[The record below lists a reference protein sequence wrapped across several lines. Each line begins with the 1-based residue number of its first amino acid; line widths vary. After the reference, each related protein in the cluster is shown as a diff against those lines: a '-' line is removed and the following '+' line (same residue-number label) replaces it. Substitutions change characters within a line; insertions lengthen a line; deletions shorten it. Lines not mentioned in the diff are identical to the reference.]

1 MTYIEVTFVFLF
13 IKNCI
18 VFTQSDNS
26 INSMNIQGIP
36 APKAP
41 IKPYPMT
48 IHEDTR
54 VDNYYWL
61 NDRENPEVIAY
72 LEAENAYTEKV
83 MSPTKAFQEELFE
96 EMKGRIKEQ
105 DESVPYRDGD
115 YYYYSRY
122 IEGGE
127 YPLYCRKK
135 HSMEAEEE
143 ILLDGN
149 ALAEGNDYFS
159 IGGYDISDNNQ
170 ILAYSIDTI
179 SRRNYTLY
187 FKNLQTGEL
196 YPETIENTEG
206 GAYAWAADNQTI
218 FYLQR
223 DPQTLL
229 ASKVYRHKLGTSASE
244 DVLVYTEEDPQFYM
258 GLGRMKSKK
267 YIVSVSDHNGVST
280 EYRLLEASNPEGE
293 FKAFYPR
300 QHGLQYS
307 IEHFEDK
314 FYIRTNEGNATNFKL
329 MEASENESYDIE
341 NWKEVIA
348 HREDTYLEGIDV
360 FRHHLVLTERSSA
373 LIHLRVINQRT
384 QKEHYLNFGEPAY
397 DAGVGYNPNFDT
409 DLLRFHYTSLT
420 TPSSVFDY
428 NMDTQEKTL
437 MKEQEVLGVFNKED
451 YQTERLFATARD
463 GVRVPISIVYKKG
476 FKKDG
481 SQPLL
486 QYAYGSYGYSID
498 PYFSA
503 ARLSLLDRGFA
514 FAIAHIRGGQEMGRP
529 WYENGKMLQKKNTF
543 FDFIDVSEYLIQEK
557 WTSKDKLFANGGS
570 AGGLLMGAIINYRPD
585 LYKGILAAVP
595 FVDVVTTMLDETIP
609 LTTGE
614 WEEWGNPKEKEYYDY
629 MKSYSPYD
637 NVVAQEYPNMLVTTG
652 LHDSQVQYWEPVKW
666 VAKLRELK
674 TDNNILLMHCDMSTG
689 HGGASGRFQ
698 RFKEVARDYAFILS
712 LV

>member
-1 MTYIEVTFVFLF
+1 
-13 IKNCI
+13 
-18 VFTQSDNS
+18 
-26 INSMNIQGIP
+26 MNIQGIP

-72 LEAENAYTEKV
+72 LEAENAYTETV

-149 ALAEGNDYFS
+149 ALAEGHEYFS
-159 IGGYDISDNNQ
+159 IGGYDISDNDQ

-280 EYRLLEASNPEGE
+280 EYRLLEASSPDGE

-314 FYIRTNEGNATNFKL
+314 FYIRTNVGNATNFKL
-329 MEASENESYDIE
+329 MEVTENESYDIK

-360 FRHHLVLTERSSA
+360 FRHHLVLTERSNA
-373 LIHLRVINQRT
+373 LIHLRVIDQRT

-463 GVRVPISIVYKKG
+463 GVQIPISIVYKKG

-637 NVVAQEYPNMLVTTG
+637 NVVAQQYPNMLVTTG
-652 LHDSQVQYWEPVKW
+652 LHDSQVQYWEPAKW

-698 RFKEVARDYAFILS
+698 RFKEVARDYAFILN

>member
-1 MTYIEVTFVFLF
+1 
-13 IKNCI
+13 
-18 VFTQSDNS
+18 
-26 INSMNIQGIP
+26 MNIQGIP

-61 NDRENPEVIAY
+61 NDRENPEVITY
-72 LEAENAYTEKV
+72 LEAENAYTETV

-105 DESVPYRDGD
+105 DESVPYRDGE
-115 YYYYSRY
+115 YYYYSKY

-135 HSMEAEEE
+135 HSMDADEEV
-143 ILLDGN
+143 LLDGN
-149 ALAEGNDYFS
+149 ALAEGHDYFS
-159 IGGYDISDNNQ
+159 IGGYDISDNDQ

-196 YPETIENTEG
+196 YTETIENTEG

-229 ASKVYRHKLGTSASE
+229 ASKVYRHKLGTSVSK

-280 EYRLLEASNPEGE
+280 EYRLLEASNPDGE

-314 FYIRTNEGNATNFKL
+314 FYIRTNAGDATNFKL
-329 MEASENESYDIE
+329 MEVPENESYNIE

-360 FRHHLVLTERSSA
+360 FRRHLVLTERSHA
-373 LIHLRVINQRT
+373 LIHLRVIDQRT

-463 GVRVPISIVYKKG
+463 GVQVPISIVYKKG

-614 WEEWGNPKEKEYYDY
+614 WEEWGNPKEKVYYDY

-637 NVVAQEYPNMLVTTG
+637 NVVAQDYPNMLVTTG
-652 LHDSQVQYWEPVKW
+652 LHDSQVQYWEPAKW

-698 RFKEVARDYAFILS
+698 RFKEVARDYAFVLS

>member
-1 MTYIEVTFVFLF
+1 
-13 IKNCI
+13 
-18 VFTQSDNS
+18 
-26 INSMNIQGIP
+26 MNIQGIP

-72 LEAENAYTEKV
+72 LEAENAYTETV

-149 ALAEGNDYFS
+149 ALAEGHEYFS
-159 IGGYDISDNNQ
+159 IGGYDISDNDQ

-229 ASKVYRHKLGTSASE
+229 ASKVYRHKLGTSATE

-280 EYRLLEASNPEGE
+280 EYRLLEASNPDGD

-314 FYIRTNEGNATNFKL
+314 FYIRTNVGNATNFKL
-329 MEASENESYDIE
+329 MEVTENESYDIK

-360 FRHHLVLTERSSA
+360 FRHHLVLTERSNA
-373 LIHLRVINQRT
+373 LIHLRVIDQRT

-463 GVRVPISIVYKKG
+463 GVQIPISIVYKKG
-476 FKKDG
+476 FKKEG

-557 WTSKDKLFANGGS
+557 WTSKDKLFTNGGS

-637 NVVAQEYPNMLVTTG
+637 NVVAQQYPNMLVTTG
-652 LHDSQVQYWEPVKW
+652 LHDSQVQYWEPAKW

-698 RFKEVARDYAFILS
+698 RFKEVARDYAFILN

>member
-1 MTYIEVTFVFLF
+1 
-13 IKNCI
+13 
-18 VFTQSDNS
+18 
-26 INSMNIQGIP
+26 MNIQGIP

-72 LEAENAYTEKV
+72 LEAENAYTETV

-149 ALAEGNDYFS
+149 ALAEGHEYFS
-159 IGGYDISDNNQ
+159 IGGYDISDNDQ

-280 EYRLLEASNPEGE
+280 EYRLLEASNPDGE

-314 FYIRTNEGNATNFKL
+314 FYIRTNVGNATNFKL
-329 MEASENESYDIE
+329 MEVAENESYDIK

-360 FRHHLVLTERSSA
+360 FRHHLVLTERSNA
-373 LIHLRVINQRT
+373 LIHLRVIDQRT

-463 GVRVPISIVYKKG
+463 GVQIPISIVYKKG

-637 NVVAQEYPNMLVTTG
+637 NVVAQQYPNMLVTTG
-652 LHDSQVQYWEPVKW
+652 LHDSQVQYWEPAKW

-698 RFKEVARDYAFILS
+698 RFKEVARDYAFILN

>member
-1 MTYIEVTFVFLF
+1 
-13 IKNCI
+13 
-18 VFTQSDNS
+18 
-26 INSMNIQGIP
+26 MNIQGIP

-61 NDRENPEVIAY
+61 NDRENPEVITY
-72 LEAENAYTEKV
+72 LEAENAYTETV

-105 DESVPYRDGD
+105 DESVPYRDGE
-115 YYYYSRY
+115 YYYYSKY

-135 HSMEAEEE
+135 HSMDADEEV
-143 ILLDGN
+143 LLDGN
-149 ALAEGNDYFS
+149 ALAEGHDYFS
-159 IGGYDISDNNQ
+159 IGGYDISDNDQ

-196 YPETIENTEG
+196 YTETIENTEG

-229 ASKVYRHKLGTSASE
+229 ASKVYRHKLGTSVSE

-280 EYRLLEASNPEGE
+280 EYRLLEASNPDGE

-314 FYIRTNEGNATNFKL
+314 FYIRTNAGDATNFKL
-329 MEASENESYDIE
+329 MEVPENESYNIE

-360 FRHHLVLTERSSA
+360 FRRHLVLTERSHA
-373 LIHLRVINQRT
+373 LIHLRVIDQST

-463 GVRVPISIVYKKG
+463 GVQVPISIVYKKG

-614 WEEWGNPKEKEYYDY
+614 WEEWGNPKEKVYYDY

-637 NVVAQEYPNMLVTTG
+637 NVVAQDYPNMLVTTG
-652 LHDSQVQYWEPVKW
+652 LHDSQVQYWEPAKW

-698 RFKEVARDYAFILS
+698 RFKEVARDYAFVLS

>member
-1 MTYIEVTFVFLF
+1 
-13 IKNCI
+13 
-18 VFTQSDNS
+18 
-26 INSMNIQGIP
+26 MNIQGI
-36 APKAP
+36 AVPKAP
-41 IKPYPMT
+41 IKPYSMS
-48 IHEDTR
+48 IHEDIR

-61 NDRENPEVIAY
+61 NDRENTEVIAY
-72 LEAENAYTEKV
+72 LESENTYTETV
-83 MSPTKAFQEELFE
+83 MSPTKAFQEELFD

-135 HSMEAEEE
+135 NSMEAEEE
-143 ILLDGN
+143 IILDGN
-149 ALAEGNDYFS
+149 ALAEGHDYFS
-159 IGGYDISDNNQ
+159 IGGYVISDNDQ

-206 GAYAWAADNQTI
+206 GSYAWAADNQTF

-229 ASKVYRHKLGTSASE
+229 ASKVYRHKLGTSVSD
-244 DVLVYTEEDPQFYM
+244 DVLIYTEEDPQFYM

-267 YIVSVSDHNGVST
+267 YIVSVSDHNGIST
-280 EYRLLEASNPEGE
+280 EYRLLDASNPEGE
-293 FKAFYPR
+293 FTAFYPR
-300 QHGLQYS
+300 LHGLQYS
-307 IEHFEDK
+307 IEHFENK
-314 FYIRTNEGNATNFKL
+314 FYIRTNSENAINFKL
-329 MEASENESYDIE
+329 MEVSENESYDIA

-348 HREDTYLEGIDV
+348 HRENTYLEGIDV
-360 FRHHLVLTERSSA
+360 FRHHLVLTERNNA
-373 LIHLRVINQRT
+373 LIHLRVIDQRT

-463 GVRVPISIVYKKG
+463 GVKVPISIVYKKG

-543 FDFIDVSEYLIQEK
+543 FDFIDVSEFLIQEK
-557 WTSKDKLFANGGS
+557 WTSADKLFANGGS

-637 NVVAQEYPNMLVTTG
+637 NVVAQDYPNMLVTTG
-652 LHDSQVQYWEPVKW
+652 LHDSQVQYWEPAKW

-674 TDNNILLMHCDMSTG
+674 TDNNILLLHCDMSTG

-698 RFKEVARDYAFILS
+698 RFKEIARDYAFILS

>member
-1 MTYIEVTFVFLF
+1 
-13 IKNCI
+13 
-18 VFTQSDNS
+18 
-26 INSMNIQGIP
+26 MNIQGIP

-72 LEAENAYTEKV
+72 LEAENAYTETV

-149 ALAEGNDYFS
+149 ALAEGHEYFS
-159 IGGYDISDNNQ
+159 IGGYDISDNDQ

-280 EYRLLEASNPEGE
+280 EYRLLEASSPDGD

-314 FYIRTNEGNATNFKL
+314 FYIRTNVGNATNFKL
-329 MEASENESYDIE
+329 MEVTENESYDIK

-360 FRHHLVLTERSSA
+360 FRHHLVLTERSNA
-373 LIHLRVINQRT
+373 LIHLRVIDQRT

-463 GVRVPISIVYKKG
+463 GVQIPISIVYKKG

-637 NVVAQEYPNMLVTTG
+637 NVVAQQYPNMLVTTG
-652 LHDSQVQYWEPVKW
+652 LHDSQVQYWEPAKW

-698 RFKEVARDYAFILS
+698 RFKEVARDYAFILN

>member
-1 MTYIEVTFVFLF
+1 
-13 IKNCI
+13 
-18 VFTQSDNS
+18 
-26 INSMNIQGIP
+26 MNIQGIP

>member
-1 MTYIEVTFVFLF
+1 
-13 IKNCI
+13 
-18 VFTQSDNS
+18 
-26 INSMNIQGIP
+26 MNIQGIP

-72 LEAENAYTEKV
+72 LEAENAYTETV

-96 EMKGRIKEQ
+96 EMKERIKEQ

-149 ALAEGNDYFS
+149 ALAEGHEYFS
-159 IGGYDISDNNQ
+159 IGGYDISDNDQ

-280 EYRLLEASNPEGE
+280 EYRLLEASNPDGD

-314 FYIRTNEGNATNFKL
+314 FYIRTNVGNATNFKL
-329 MEASENESYDIE
+329 MEVTENESYDIK

-360 FRHHLVLTERSSA
+360 FRHHLVLTERSNA
-373 LIHLRVINQRT
+373 LIHLRVIEQRT

-463 GVRVPISIVYKKG
+463 GVQIPISIVYKKG

-637 NVVAQEYPNMLVTTG
+637 NVVAQQYPNMLVTTG
-652 LHDSQVQYWEPVKW
+652 LHDSQVQYWEPAKW

-698 RFKEVARDYAFILS
+698 RFKEVARDYAFILN

>member
-1 MTYIEVTFVFLF
+1 
-13 IKNCI
+13 
-18 VFTQSDNS
+18 
-26 INSMNIQGIP
+26 MNIQGINV
-36 APKAP
+36 PKAP

-72 LEAENAYTEKV
+72 LEAENAYTETV
-83 MSPTKAFQEELFE
+83 MFPTKDFQEVLFE

-105 DESVPYRDGD
+105 DESVPYRDGE
-115 YYYYSRY
+115 YFYYSRY

-135 HSMEAEEE
+135 HSMEADEE

-149 ALAEGNDYFS
+149 ALAVGHDYFS
-159 IGGYDISDNNQ
+159 IGGYDISDNDQ

-187 FKNLQTGEL
+187 FKNLETGEL
-196 YPETIENTEG
+196 YAEAIENTEG

-229 ASKVYRHKLGTSASE
+229 ASKVYRHKLGTPTEE
-244 DVLVYTEEDPQFYM
+244 DVLVYVEEDPQFYM

-280 EYRLLEASNPEGE
+280 EYRLLNAANPEGE
-293 FKAFYPR
+293 FKAFYLR

-314 FYIRTNEGNATNFKL
+314 FYIRTNVDGATNFKL
-329 MEASENESYDIE
+329 MEVPENESYDIS

-348 HREDTYLEGIDV
+348 HREETYLEGIDV
-360 FRHHLVLTERSSA
+360 FRHHLVLTERSNA
-373 LIHLRVINQRT
+373 LIHLRVINQRN
-384 QKEHYLNFGEPAY
+384 QEEHYLNFGEPAY
-397 DAGVGYNPNFDT
+397 DAGVGYNPDFDT
-409 DLLRFHYTSLT
+409 NILRFHYTSLT

-428 NMDTQEKTL
+428 NMDTKDKTL

-463 GVRVPISIVYKKG
+463 GAKIPISIVYKKG

-514 FAIAHIRGGQEMGRP
+514 FAIAHIRGGQEMGRL

-585 LYKGILAAVP
+585 LYKGVLAAVP

-637 NVVAQEYPNMLVTTG
+637 NVVAQDYPNMLVTTG
-652 LHDSQVQYWEPVKW
+652 LHDSQVQYWEPAKW

-674 TDNNILLMHCDMSTG
+674 TDHNILLLHCDMSTG

-698 RFKEVARDYAFILS
+698 RFKEIARDYAFILS
-712 LV
+712 LA

>member
-1 MTYIEVTFVFLF
+1 
-13 IKNCI
+13 
-18 VFTQSDNS
+18 
-26 INSMNIQGIP
+26 MNIQGIT

-72 LEAENAYTEKV
+72 LEAENAYTEMV

-105 DESVPYRDGD
+105 DESVPYRDGE

-135 HSMEAEEE
+135 HSMDAEEE

-149 ALAEGNDYFS
+149 ALAKGHDYFS
-159 IGGYDISDNNQ
+159 IGGYDISDNEQ

-280 EYRLLEASNPEGE
+280 EYRLLEASNPEGV

-307 IEHFEDK
+307 IEHFENK
-314 FYIRTNEGNATNFKL
+314 FYIRTNLDDAINFKL
-329 MEASENESYDIE
+329 MEVVENESHDTT

-360 FRHHLVLTERSSA
+360 FRHHLVLTERSNA

-463 GVRVPISIVYKKG
+463 GVQVPISIVYKKG

-637 NVVAQEYPNMLVTTG
+637 NVVSQEYPNMLVTTG
-652 LHDSQVQYWEPVKW
+652 LHDSQVQYWEPAKW

-698 RFKEVARDYAFILS
+698 RFKEVARDYAFVLS

>member
-1 MTYIEVTFVFLF
+1 
-13 IKNCI
+13 
-18 VFTQSDNS
+18 
-26 INSMNIQGIP
+26 MNIQGIP

-72 LEAENAYTEKV
+72 LEAENAYTETV

-149 ALAEGNDYFS
+149 ALAEGHEYFS
-159 IGGYDISDNNQ
+159 IGGYDISDNDQ

-229 ASKVYRHKLGTSASE
+229 ASKVYRHKLDTSASE

-280 EYRLLEASNPEGE
+280 EYRLLEASNPDGD

-314 FYIRTNEGNATNFKL
+314 FYIRTNVGNATNFKL
-329 MEASENESYDIE
+329 MEVTENESYDIK

-360 FRHHLVLTERSSA
+360 FRHHLVLTERSNA
-373 LIHLRVINQRT
+373 LIHLRVIDQRT

-463 GVRVPISIVYKKG
+463 GVQIPISIVYKKG

-637 NVVAQEYPNMLVTTG
+637 NVVAQQYPNMLVTTG
-652 LHDSQVQYWEPVKW
+652 LHDSQVQYWEPAKW

-698 RFKEVARDYAFILS
+698 RFKEVARDYAFILN

>member
-1 MTYIEVTFVFLF
+1 
-13 IKNCI
+13 
-18 VFTQSDNS
+18 
-26 INSMNIQGIP
+26 MNIQGITT
-36 APKAP
+36 PKAP

-48 IHEDTR
+48 IHEDAR

-72 LEAENAYTEKV
+72 LEAENAYTETV

-135 HSMEAEEE
+135 YSMEAEEE

-149 ALAEGNDYFS
+149 ALAEGHDYFS
-159 IGGYDISDNNQ
+159 IGGYDISDNDQ

-229 ASKVYRHKLGTSASE
+229 ASKVYRHKLGTLASE
-244 DVLVYTEEDPQFYM
+244 DILVYTEEDPQFYM

-280 EYRLLEASNPEGE
+280 EYRLLEASNPDGE

-314 FYIRTNEGNATNFKL
+314 FYIRTNTGNATNFKL
-329 MEASENESYDIE
+329 MEVSENESYDIK

-360 FRHHLVLTERSSA
+360 FRHHLVLTERCNA
-373 LIHLRVINQRT
+373 LINLRVIDQRT

-463 GVRVPISIVYKKG
+463 GVQVPISIVYKKG

-557 WTSKDKLFANGGS
+557 WTSNDKLFANGGS

-637 NVVAQEYPNMLVTTG
+637 NVVAQQYPNMLVTTG
-652 LHDSQVQYWEPVKW
+652 LHDSQVQYWEPAKW

-698 RFKEVARDYAFILS
+698 KFKEVARDYAFILN

>member
-1 MTYIEVTFVFLF
+1 
-13 IKNCI
+13 
-18 VFTQSDNS
+18 
-26 INSMNIQGIP
+26 MNIQGIP

-72 LEAENAYTEKV
+72 LEAENAYTETV

-149 ALAEGNDYFS
+149 ALAEGHEYFS
-159 IGGYDISDNNQ
+159 IGGYDISDNDQ

-229 ASKVYRHKLGTSASE
+229 ASKVYRHKLDTSASE

-280 EYRLLEASNPEGE
+280 EYRLLEASNPDGD

-314 FYIRTNEGNATNFKL
+314 FYIRTNMGNATNFKL
-329 MEASENESYDIE
+329 MEVTENESYDIK

-360 FRHHLVLTERSSA
+360 FRHHLVLTERSNA
-373 LIHLRVINQRT
+373 LIHLRVIDQRT

-463 GVRVPISIVYKKG
+463 GVQIPISIVYKKG

-637 NVVAQEYPNMLVTTG
+637 NVVAQQYPNMLVTTG
-652 LHDSQVQYWEPVKW
+652 LHDSQVQYWEPAKW

-698 RFKEVARDYAFILS
+698 RFKEVARDYAFILN

>member
-1 MTYIEVTFVFLF
+1 
-13 IKNCI
+13 
-18 VFTQSDNS
+18 
-26 INSMNIQGIP
+26 MNIQGIP

-61 NDRENPEVIAY
+61 NDRENPEVITY
-72 LEAENAYTEKV
+72 LEAENAYTEMV

-105 DESVPYRDGD
+105 DESVPYRDGE
-115 YYYYSRY
+115 YYYYSKY

-135 HSMEAEEE
+135 HSMDADEEV
-143 ILLDGN
+143 LLDGN
-149 ALAEGNDYFS
+149 ALAEGHDYFS
-159 IGGYDISDNNQ
+159 IGGYDISDNDQ

-196 YPETIENTEG
+196 YTETIENTEG

-229 ASKVYRHKLGTSASE
+229 ASKVYRHKLGTSVSE

-280 EYRLLEASNPEGE
+280 EYRLLEASNPDGE

-314 FYIRTNEGNATNFKL
+314 FYIRTNAGDATNFKL
-329 MEASENESYDIE
+329 MEVPENESYNIE

-360 FRHHLVLTERSSA
+360 FRRHLVLTERSNA
-373 LIHLRVINQRT
+373 LIHLRVIDQRT

-463 GVRVPISIVYKKG
+463 GVQVPISIVYKKG

-614 WEEWGNPKEKEYYDY
+614 WEEWGNPKEKVYYDY

-637 NVVAQEYPNMLVTTG
+637 NVVAQDYPNMLVTTG
-652 LHDSQVQYWEPVKW
+652 LHDSQVQYWEPAKW

-698 RFKEVARDYAFILS
+698 RFKEVARDYAFVLS

>member
-1 MTYIEVTFVFLF
+1 
-13 IKNCI
+13 
-18 VFTQSDNS
+18 
-26 INSMNIQGIP
+26 
-36 APKAP
+36 
-41 IKPYPMT
+41 
-48 IHEDTR
+48 
-54 VDNYYWL
+54 
-61 NDRENPEVIAY
+61 
-72 LEAENAYTEKV
+72 
-83 MSPTKAFQEELFE
+83 
-96 EMKGRIKEQ
+96 MKGRIKEQ

-149 ALAEGNDYFS
+149 ALAEGHEYFS
-159 IGGYDISDNNQ
+159 IGGYDISDNDQ

-280 EYRLLEASNPEGE
+280 EYRLLEASNPDGD

-314 FYIRTNEGNATNFKL
+314 FYIRTNVGNATNFKL
-329 MEASENESYDIE
+329 MEVTENESYDIK

-360 FRHHLVLTERSSA
+360 FRHHLVLTERSNA
-373 LIHLRVINQRT
+373 LIHLRVIDQRT

-463 GVRVPISIVYKKG
+463 GVQIPISIVYKKDS
-476 FKKDG
+476 KKMAHN
-481 SQPLL
+481 LCCNTRM
-486 QYAYGSYGYSID
+486 
-498 PYFSA
+498 
-503 ARLSLLDRGFA
+503 ARMA
-514 FAIAHIRGGQEMGRP
+514 
-529 WYENGKMLQKKNTF
+529 
-543 FDFIDVSEYLIQEK
+543 
-557 WTSKDKLFANGGS
+557 
-570 AGGLLMGAIINYRPD
+570 
-585 LYKGILAAVP
+585 
-595 FVDVVTTMLDETIP
+595 
-609 LTTGE
+609 
-614 WEEWGNPKEKEYYDY
+614 
-629 MKSYSPYD
+629 
-637 NVVAQEYPNMLVTTG
+637 
-652 LHDSQVQYWEPVKW
+652 
-666 VAKLRELK
+666 
-674 TDNNILLMHCDMSTG
+674 ILLTHISRL
-689 HGGASGRFQ
+689 H
-698 RFKEVARDYAFILS
+698 V
-712 LV
+712 

>member
-1 MTYIEVTFVFLF
+1 
-13 IKNCI
+13 
-18 VFTQSDNS
+18 
-26 INSMNIQGIP
+26 
-36 APKAP
+36 
-41 IKPYPMT
+41 MT

>member
-1 MTYIEVTFVFLF
+1 
-13 IKNCI
+13 
-18 VFTQSDNS
+18 
-26 INSMNIQGIP
+26 MNIQGIP

-61 NDRENPEVIAY
+61 NDRENPEVITY
-72 LEAENAYTEKV
+72 LEAENAYTETV

-105 DESVPYRDGD
+105 DESVPYRDGE
-115 YYYYSRY
+115 YYYYSKY

-135 HSMEAEEE
+135 HSMDADEEV
-143 ILLDGN
+143 LLDGN
-149 ALAEGNDYFS
+149 ALAEGHDYFS
-159 IGGYDISDNNQ
+159 IGGYDISDNDQ

-196 YPETIENTEG
+196 YTETIENTEG

-229 ASKVYRHKLGTSASE
+229 ASKVYRHKLGTSVSE

-280 EYRLLEASNPEGE
+280 EYRLLEASNPDGE

-314 FYIRTNEGNATNFKL
+314 FYIRTNAGGATNFKL
-329 MEASENESYDIE
+329 MEVPENESYDIE
-341 NWKEVIA
+341 NWKDVIA

-360 FRHHLVLTERSSA
+360 FRHHLVLTERSNA
-373 LIHLRVINQRT
+373 LIHLRVIDQRT
-384 QKEHYLNFGEPAY
+384 QTEHYLNFGEPAY

-463 GVRVPISIVYKKG
+463 GVQVPISIVYKKG

-614 WEEWGNPKEKEYYDY
+614 WEEWGNPKEKVYYDY

-637 NVVAQEYPNMLVTTG
+637 NVVAQDYPNMLVTTG
-652 LHDSQVQYWEPVKW
+652 LHDSQVQYWEPAKW

-698 RFKEVARDYAFILS
+698 RFKEVARDYAFVLS

>member
-1 MTYIEVTFVFLF
+1 
-13 IKNCI
+13 
-18 VFTQSDNS
+18 
-26 INSMNIQGIP
+26 
-36 APKAP
+36 
-41 IKPYPMT
+41 MT

-72 LEAENAYTEKV
+72 LEAENAYTETV

-149 ALAEGNDYFS
+149 ALAEGHEYFS
-159 IGGYDISDNNQ
+159 IGGYDISDNDQ

-280 EYRLLEASNPEGE
+280 EYRLLEASSPDGD

-314 FYIRTNEGNATNFKL
+314 FYIRTNVGNATNFKL
-329 MEASENESYDIE
+329 MEVTENESYDIK

-360 FRHHLVLTERSSA
+360 FRHHLVLTERSNA
-373 LIHLRVINQRT
+373 LIHLRVIDQRT

-463 GVRVPISIVYKKG
+463 GVQIPISIVYKKG

-637 NVVAQEYPNMLVTTG
+637 NVVAQQYPNMLVTTG
-652 LHDSQVQYWEPVKW
+652 LHDSQVQYWEPAKW

-698 RFKEVARDYAFILS
+698 RFKEVARDYAFILN

>member
-1 MTYIEVTFVFLF
+1 
-13 IKNCI
+13 
-18 VFTQSDNS
+18 
-26 INSMNIQGIP
+26 MNIQGIP

-61 NDRENPEVIAY
+61 NDRENPEVITY
-72 LEAENAYTEKV
+72 LEAENAYTEMV

-105 DESVPYRDGD
+105 DESVPYRDGE
-115 YYYYSRY
+115 YYYYSKY

-135 HSMEAEEE
+135 HSMDADEEV
-143 ILLDGN
+143 LLDGN
-149 ALAEGNDYFS
+149 ALAEGHDYFS
-159 IGGYDISDNNQ
+159 IGGYDISDNDQ

-196 YPETIENTEG
+196 YTESIENTEG

-229 ASKVYRHKLGTSASE
+229 ASKVYRHKLGTSVSE

-280 EYRLLEASNPEGE
+280 EYRLLEASNPNGE

-314 FYIRTNEGNATNFKL
+314 FYIRTNAGDATNFKL
-329 MEASENESYDIE
+329 MEIPENESYNIE

-360 FRHHLVLTERSSA
+360 FRRHLVLTERSNA
-373 LIHLRVINQRT
+373 LIHLRVIDQRT
-384 QKEHYLNFGEPAY
+384 QREHYLNFGEPAY

-463 GVRVPISIVYKKG
+463 GVQVPISIVYKKG

-503 ARLSLLDRGFA
+503 ARLSLLNRGFA

-614 WEEWGNPKEKEYYDY
+614 WEEWGNPKEKVYYDY

-637 NVVAQEYPNMLVTTG
+637 NVVAQDYPNMLVTTG
-652 LHDSQVQYWEPVKW
+652 LHDSQVQYWEPAKW

-698 RFKEVARDYAFILS
+698 RFKEVARDYAFVLS

>member
-1 MTYIEVTFVFLF
+1 
-13 IKNCI
+13 
-18 VFTQSDNS
+18 
-26 INSMNIQGIP
+26 MNIQGIP

-72 LEAENAYTEKV
+72 LEAENAYTETV

-149 ALAEGNDYFS
+149 ALAEGHEYFS
-159 IGGYDISDNNQ
+159 IGGYDISDNDQ

-280 EYRLLEASNPEGE
+280 EYRLLEASNPDGD

-314 FYIRTNEGNATNFKL
+314 FYIRTNVGNATNFKL
-329 MEASENESYDIE
+329 MEVTENESYDIK

-360 FRHHLVLTERSSA
+360 FRHHLVLTERSNA
-373 LIHLRVINQRT
+373 LIHLRVIDQRT

-463 GVRVPISIVYKKG
+463 GVQIPISIVYKKG
-476 FKKDG
+476 FKKEG

-637 NVVAQEYPNMLVTTG
+637 NVVAQQYPNMLVTTG
-652 LHDSQVQYWEPVKW
+652 LHDSQVQYWEPAKW

-698 RFKEVARDYAFILS
+698 RFKEVARDYAFILN

>member
-1 MTYIEVTFVFLF
+1 
-13 IKNCI
+13 
-18 VFTQSDNS
+18 
-26 INSMNIQGIP
+26 MNIQGITV
-36 APKAP
+36 PKAP
-41 IKPYPMT
+41 IKPYSMS
-48 IHEDTR
+48 IHEDIR

-61 NDRENPEVIAY
+61 NDRENTEVIAY
-72 LEAENAYTEKV
+72 LESENSYTETV

-135 HSMEAEEE
+135 SSMEAEEE
-143 ILLDGN
+143 IILDGN
-149 ALAEGNDYFS
+149 ALAEGHDYFS
-159 IGGYDISDNNQ
+159 IGGYVISDNDQ

-206 GAYAWAADNQTI
+206 GSYAWAADNQTF

-229 ASKVYRHKLGTSASE
+229 ASKVYRHKLGTSVSE
-244 DVLVYTEEDPQFYM
+244 DVLIYTEEDPQFYM

-267 YIVSVSDHNGVST
+267 YIVSVSDHNGIST
-280 EYRLLEASNPEGE
+280 EYRLLDASNPEGE

-300 QHGLQYS
+300 LHGLQYS
-307 IEHFEDK
+307 IEHFENK
-314 FYIRTNEGNATNFKL
+314 FYIRTNSENAINFKL
-329 MEASENESYDIE
+329 MEVSENESYDIS

-360 FRHHLVLTERSSA
+360 FRHHLVLTERNNA
-373 LIHLRVINQRT
+373 LIHLRVIDQRT
-384 QKEHYLNFGEPAY
+384 QQEHYLNFGEPAY

-463 GVRVPISIVYKKG
+463 GVQVPISIVYKKG

-557 WTSKDKLFANGGS
+557 WTSADKLFANGGS

-637 NVVAQEYPNMLVTTG
+637 NVVAQDYPNMLVTTG
-652 LHDSQVQYWEPVKW
+652 LHDSQVQYWEPAKW

-674 TDNNILLMHCDMSTG
+674 TDNNILLLHCDMSTG

-698 RFKEVARDYAFILS
+698 RFKEIARDYAFILS
-712 LV
+712 LA

>member
-1 MTYIEVTFVFLF
+1 
-13 IKNCI
+13 
-18 VFTQSDNS
+18 
-26 INSMNIQGIP
+26 MNIQGIP
-36 APKAP
+36 TPKAP

-72 LEAENAYTEKV
+72 LEAENAYTETV

-149 ALAEGNDYFS
+149 ALAEGHEYFS
-159 IGGYDISDNNQ
+159 IGGYDISDNDQ

-280 EYRLLEASNPEGE
+280 EYRLLEASSPDGD

-314 FYIRTNEGNATNFKL
+314 FYIRTNVGNATNFKL
-329 MEASENESYDIE
+329 MEVAENEVYDIK

-360 FRHHLVLTERSSA
+360 FRHHLVLTERSNA
-373 LIHLRVINQRT
+373 LIHLRVIDQRT

-463 GVRVPISIVYKKG
+463 GVQIPISIVYKKG

-570 AGGLLMGAIINYRPD
+570 AGGLLMGAIINYRSD

-637 NVVAQEYPNMLVTTG
+637 NVVAQQYPNMLVTTG
-652 LHDSQVQYWEPVKW
+652 LHDSQVQYWEPAKW

-698 RFKEVARDYAFILS
+698 RFKEVARDYAFILN